1 MKKLLFICLIGVAC
15 STSTKKEQPQES
27 IDSMEVDVRQDSMA
41 AIVDKEFNDE
51 LRIYNGHFE
60 WQPEGGAE
68 GGGSLTLSY
77 NENRE
82 FTFSLSTS
90 LNECGANL
98 EGTLFADRTQHA
110 FYQADGCYLHF
121 NFLMGDTVEIIEE
134 KCDKHPA
141 ECGFAGDY
149 VRVKG

>member
-1 MKKLLFICLIGVAC
+1 MKKLLFICLMCVAC
-15 STSTKKEQPQES
+15 STSTKKEGNHKLL
-27 IDSMEVDVRQDSMA
+27 DSLDMDVKKDSVA
-41 AIVDKEFNDE
+41 TIVDKEFNDE

-68 GGGSLTLSY
+68 GGGSLSLTY

-110 FYQADGCYLHF
+110 FYQADNCYLHF
-121 NFLMGDTVEIIEE
+121 NFLMGDTVEIIEDNCE
-134 KCDKHPA
+134 KHPK